1 MSKRV
6 VTCRCEDVLET
17 ELTEAIEAGNEDL
30 ESLKRYTGFGT
41 GVCQGKSCVAHVGA
55 LLARLRPHARVEPF
69 TARPPLA
76 PVPMALLAAPDG
88 PAWPALRGPRSR
100 RREGAPAPAL
110 GGAAASGG
118 APASGGAR

>member
-55 LLARLRPHARVEPF
+55 LLARLRPDARVEPF

-100 RREGAPAPAL
+100 RREGVP
-110 GGAAASGG
+110 AAASGG